1 MPVGISNLLDSV
13 LNLRNTHPFCQI
25 KLDKKCIF
33 SKHKKNFF
41 TSLDIR
47 MYKSL
52 TIDLLSQFDKS
63 KQIAK
68 IRLLVEIRIRRHI
81 NYTTKTS

>member
-1 MPVGISNLLDSV
+1 
-13 LNLRNTHPFCQI
+13 
-25 KLDKKCIF
+25 
-33 SKHKKNFF
+33 
-41 TSLDIR
+41 